1 MKDKKYFYGTGRR
14 KTSVARV
21 RVYNTPGESTIN
33 DKPMNDFF
41 TVDSWKKIAILP
53 LKITKLL
60 DQVTVIA
67 KTHGGG
73 NAGQAGAFSHGLTRA
88 LIVMDESLKKPLK
101 DAGLVTRDSRM
112 KESKKYG
119 LKRARKAPQYT
130 KR

>member
-60 DQVTVIA
+60 DKVTVIA

-119 LKRARKAPQYT
+119 LKRAGKAPQYT

>member
-53 LKITKLL
+53 LKITTFPVPDSILC
-60 DQVTVIA
+60 T
-67 KTHGGG
+67 
-73 NAGQAGAFSHGLTRA
+73 FA
-88 LIVMDESLKKPLK
+88 L
-101 DAGLVTRDSRM
+101 
-112 KESKKYG
+112 
-119 LKRARKAPQYT
+119 T
-130 KR
+130 KRG